1 MHNNNNTQMEDRDS
15 RGLVTTL
22 GQKRQIESRNF
33 DLVNNKNN
41 ISDDNNATRN
51 QVSILPQ
58 VVTGQRQ

>member
-1 MHNNNNTQMEDRDS
+1 MEDRDS